1 MAAPAPA
8 IATTRPGPDPKS
20 AGKPEAKPEARSGP
34 KSPPKPDTGS
44 EKKPGATEW
53 IMPIAAVGLIFV
65 MLIPLPTLLL
75 DLLLALSIAVSV
87 LVLLSA
93 IQILRPSQFSVF
105 PSLILLLTLFRLS
118 LNLASSRR
126 ILLHGNEGVAA
137 AGHVIEAFG
146 QFVVGGNYVVGFVL
160 FVALIAIQYLVVA
173 HGAVRTAE
181 VTARFTLDAMPGKQM
196 AIDADLNAGL
206 INEGQARE
214 RRQQIARDAEFYGA
228 MDGAARFS
236 QRDSIATILITAINI
251 IAGFLIGVF
260 QLDIPFREALKTYT
274 VLTVGDGLV
283 TMIPS
288 LLVSMA
294 GGMVVT
300 RATSD
305 ATLSA
310 DMGRQ
315 VLSRRIPLWV
325 AAGVMLALAAIPG
338 LPKVSFLL
346 LSVGMAFLAWR
357 APKLAAE
364 AALAPLGD
372 KKAGKDKPGE
382 KEKDKE
388 SVEDLLKLDELS
400 LEVGYGLVPLVDQN
414 QGGQLL
420 ARVRALRQNLAQQL
434 GFIVPPVHITDNV
447 RLKPREYVIALRG
460 VEIARWEMYQDQ
472 LMAISSEGTPRP
484 LAGVPTKEPAFGV
497 AALWIPPALQNQALA
512 SGYAVVDQTS
522 VLATHLAEV
531 VKQHAY
537 ELLSRQEVKRLL
549 DRLAEGQ
556 PKLVEELVPKVLSL
570 GEVQKVLQQLLR
582 EQVSIRDL
590 TTILEALLD
599 TAPANKQPVLLVEVA
614 RQALGR
620 ALVRPLLSE
629 GGGLRVVT
637 LDHALE
643 EELARAFGGAAIPV
657 SSAGMQPPFARRIL
671 EGLRRVAGEQVVV
684 ATPVVLCPS
693 PARYHLKRLL
703 EPFLPKVVVLSP
715 LEVPALVEVQSVG
728 VLR

>member
-1 MAAPAPA
+1 MAANAAPNST
-8 IATTRPGPDPKS
+8 ATITARPKNM
-20 AGKPEAKPEARSGP
+20 AA
-34 KSPPKPDTGS
+34 
-44 EKKPGATEW
+44 EW

-65 MLIPLPTLLL
+65 MLVPLPSVLL
-75 DLLLALSIAVSV
+75 DILLATSMTISV

-105 PSLILLLTLFRLS
+105 PSLLLLLTLFRLS

-126 ILLHGNEGVAA
+126 ILLHGNEGASA

-206 INEGQARE
+206 INEAQARA
-214 RRQQIARDAEFYGA
+214 RREQIAHDAEFYGA
-228 MDGAARFS
+228 MDGAARFN
-236 QRDSIATILITAINI
+236 QRDAIATILITAINI

-260 QLDIPFREALKTYT
+260 QLDIPFREALRTYT

-294 GGMVVT
+294 GGIVVT
-300 RATSD
+300 RASSD

-310 DMGRQ
+310 DVGRQ
-315 VLSRRIPLWV
+315 VLSRRRSLII
-325 AAGVMLALAAIPG
+325 AAGVMLSLAAIPG
-338 LPKVSFLL
+338 LPKLSFLL
-346 LSVGMAFLAWR
+346 LAAFTGFLAWR
-357 APKLAAE
+357 APKIAAE
-364 AALAPLGD
+364 PTSAAAV
-372 KKAGKDKPGE
+372 AAAGE
-382 KEKDKE
+382 KKPVKD

-400 LEVGYGLVPLVDQN
+400 LEVGYGLVALVDQN

-420 ARVRALRQNLAQQL
+420 ARVKALRQNLAQQL

-447 RLKPREYVIALRG
+447 RLKPKEYAIALRG
-460 VEIARWEMYQDQ
+460 VEVARWELNQDN
-472 LMAISSEGTPRP
+472 LLAISGEGAPRP
-484 LAGVPTKEPAFGV
+484 LPGIATKEPAFG
-497 AALWIPPALQNQALA
+497 AAAVWIPPALQNQALA

-537 ELLSRQEVKRLL
+537 ELLTRQETKRLL
-549 DRLAEGQ
+549 DRLAESH

-570 GEVQKVLQQLLR
+570 GEVQKTLQQLLR

-590 TTILEALLD
+590 STILEALLD
-599 TAPANKQPVLLVEVA
+599 LVPANKNPVLLVETA

-620 ALVRPLLSE
+620 SLVRPLLSE

-637 LDHALE
+637 LDRALE
-643 EELARAFGGAAIPV
+643 EELGRAFGGPA
-657 SSAGMQPPFARRIL
+657 SAGGAGLQPPFARRVVD
-671 EGLRRVAGEQVVV
+671 GLRRLAGEQVAL
-684 ATPVVLCPS
+684 ATPVLLCAT
-693 PARYHLKRLL
+693 PARYYLKRLL

-715 LEVPALVEVQSVG
+715 LEVPPLVEVQSLG